1 MCIPVSADDYVRVVG
16 MVGKQYQIHWL
27 YTPDSYD
34 TLLSTGEL
42 RGAEVDK
49 LPLAPPYH
57 VSSRWVEDTPTFNEW
72 MNEKDYEVISKDGQ
86 LVSTAPY
93 LGGWTELLVL
103 CCSIC
108 FVGLVPLFLLLLL
121 LLLLLCMYV
130 CGVTVYS
137 SPMTLLGLCC
147 WPKFLQ
153 LVFVCLR
160 VTVHLSLAH

>member
-103 CCSIC
+103 YCSIC
-108 FVGLVPLFLLLLL
+108 FVGLVPLLLF

-160 VTVHLSLAH
+160 VTVHLSLAR

>member
-1 MCIPVSADDYVRVVG
+1 MYIPVSADDYIRVVG

-42 RGAEVDK
+42 RGAELDK

-86 LVSTAPY
+86 LVPTAPY

-103 CCSIC
+103 CCSSLHMFCWSCTI
-108 FVGLVPLFLLLLL
+108 VVVVVVVVVVA
-121 LLLLLCMYV
+121 YV
-130 CGVTVYS
+130 CLWCDCV
-137 SPMTLLGLCC
+137 LH
-147 WPKFLQ
+147 
-153 LVFVCLR
+153 R
-160 VTVHLSLAH
+160 